1 MVRMLG
7 ADAAL
12 AVPDTRAERTVNQVI
27 SPQAYDMLFQRC
39 ARRAVAS
46 SALLAGVEA
55 MRRQRLANLT

>member
-1 MVRMLG
+1 MIRMLG

-39 ARRAVAS
+39 ARRAAAPSTPCRLGGSAVA
-46 SALLAGVEA
+46 AP
-55 MRRQRLANLT
+55 